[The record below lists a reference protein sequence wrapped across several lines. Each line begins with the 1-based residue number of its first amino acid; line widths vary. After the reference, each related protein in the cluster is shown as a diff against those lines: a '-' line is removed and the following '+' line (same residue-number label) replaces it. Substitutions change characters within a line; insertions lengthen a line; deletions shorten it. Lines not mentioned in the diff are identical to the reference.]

1 MIYIKLPFNPPEG
14 SNGCANA
21 CFVRIR
27 KGYENDLGLL
37 EHEKVHVRQFWR
49 TLGLHSILYLI
60 SKRYRLKAEV
70 EAYKV
75 QIEAS
80 GYRSDYSAPMLRDK
94 YSTWLSAPGWKDG
107 YDLQD
112 IVTKDEALKLLSL

>member
-27 KGYENDLGLL
+27 KGYENDKGLIS
-37 EHEKVHVRQFWR
+37 HELLHIEQFWDNPL
-49 TLGLHSILYLI
+49 THPF
-60 SKRYRLKAEV
+60 RYRFSPPYRLDCEVKA
-70 EAYKV
+70 
-75 QIEAS
+75 
-80 GYRSDYSAPMLRDK
+80 YRLQLSKPHPK
-94 YSTWLSAPGWKDG
+94 YSVDERREMYATWISAPGWKDG

-112 IVTKDEALKLLSL
+112 IITKEQALQLLS

>member
-1 MIYIKLPFNPPEG
+1 MIYIKLPIAPPEG

-27 KGYENDLGLL
+27 KGYENDRGLL
-37 EHEKVHVRQFWR
+37 EHEKVHVWQFWR
-49 TLGLHSILYLI
+49 TLGLHPFLYLL
-60 SKRYRLKAEV
+60 SKRYRLTAEV
-70 EAYKV
+70 EAYRE
-75 QIEAS
+75 QLRWIPPT
-80 GYRSDYSAPMLRDK
+80 SDDYIYHQNTYA
-94 YSTWLSAPGWKDG
+94 TWISAPGWKDG